1 MIINNNTVAKNAYRN
16 MANVNAKLSK
26 SIEKLSSGEKINRAG
41 DDAAGLAISEKM
53 RAQIRG
59 LDMATKNAQN
69 GISLIQTAEGSLFET
84 HAILQRMRELAIQA
98 ANDTNT
104 TSDRL
109 KIQLELDELRQEL
122 DKIAKST
129 EFNTRVLFTGE
140 YEKETNGLIF
150 HVGANKDQNVVVTLN
165 SMDASDLGVAG
176 RADVEALSVKT
187 QKDANDSI
195 SKFENAI
202 EMVSQERARYGAL
215 QNRLEHG
222 INNLRVASENLQ
234 AARSRITDTDI
245 AKEIVEFSKNRIISQ
260 SGTSMLAQA
269 NVMPQDVLK
278 LID

>member
-1 MIINNNTVAKNAYRN
+1 MIINNNTVSKNAYRN
-16 MANVNAKLSK
+16 VADVNARLSK

-53 RAQIRG
+53 RAQIKG
-59 LDMATKNAQN
+59 LDAATKNAQN
-69 GISLIQTAEGSLFET
+69 GISLIQTAEGALFET
-84 HAILQRMRELAIQA
+84 HAILQRMRELSIQA

-104 TSDRL
+104 ASDRV
-109 KIQLELDELRQEL
+109 KIQLELDALREEL
-122 DKIAKST
+122 DKIAEST

-140 YEKETNGLIF
+140 YEKDKDGLVF
-150 HVGANKDQNVVVTLN
+150 HVGANKDQNVVVTLK
-165 SMDASDLGVAG
+165 SMDAEELGVAG
-176 RADVEALSVKT
+176 GSQNEALSVKT
-187 QKDANDSI
+187 QKDANNAI

-202 EMVSQERARYGAL
+202 ETVSQERARYGAL

-222 INNLRVASENLQ
+222 INNLRVASENLT

-245 AKEIVEFSKNRIISQ
+245 AKEIVEFSKDRIISQ

-269 NVMPQDVLK
+269 NAMPQDVLK